1 MAKSN
6 KQIEQ
11 EVLSLLDSQGISSK
25 DVFELE
31 ELPPLNKY
39 LVLSAAN
46 FVLKVQK
53 NLRDAKKIDT
63 GRLSSDIEAGEVNAI
78 RQQKQ
83 QQADQQMQMQQ
94 MQQIAQAGGAVA
106 PLAKA
111 LPEEARALVAPQE

>member
-39 LVLSAAN
+39 HIE
-46 FVLKVQK
+46 QQPC
-53 NLRDAKKIDT
+53 
-63 GRLSSDIEAGEVNAI
+63 DI
-78 RQQKQ
+78 
-83 QQADQQMQMQQ
+83 
-94 MQQIAQAGGAVA
+94 
-106 PLAKA
+106 L
-111 LPEEARALVAPQE
+111 